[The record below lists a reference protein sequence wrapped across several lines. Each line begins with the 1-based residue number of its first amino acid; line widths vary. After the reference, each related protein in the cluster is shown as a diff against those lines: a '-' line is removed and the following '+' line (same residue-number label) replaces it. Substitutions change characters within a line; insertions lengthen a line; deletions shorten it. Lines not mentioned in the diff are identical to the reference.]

1 MQAINKFVSYLTLLE
16 ITCYNKRYEM
26 RPDILISVIT
36 LYVTGARVHNNPLL
50 QYHVSHWFLK

>member
-16 ITCYNKRYEM
+16 ITRYNKIYEM

-50 QYHVSHWFLK
+50 QYHVSH

>member
-16 ITCYNKRYEM
+16 ITRYNKIYEM

-36 LYVTGARVHNNPLL
+36 LYVTVARVHNNHLL
-50 QYHVSHWFLK
+50 QYHVSH